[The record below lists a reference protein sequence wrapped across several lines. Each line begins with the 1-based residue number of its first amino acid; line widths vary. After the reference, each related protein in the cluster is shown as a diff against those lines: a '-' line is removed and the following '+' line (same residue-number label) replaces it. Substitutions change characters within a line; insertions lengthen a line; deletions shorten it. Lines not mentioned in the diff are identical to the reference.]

1 MRPVIIDIAG
11 LEIPAYGFMLV
22 ISFLAALLYVRRYAN
37 KFGITYA
44 MVENLAFYIMLGVII
59 GGRLLYVAF
68 HWAQYENDLIGIFR
82 IWEGGMMFFGSF
94 IAAFLAGALYIRK
107 EGMRVLLVS
116 DLVAPAL
123 GLGLF
128 FTRIGCFLN
137 GCCFGTPS
145 QLPWSISFP
154 EDCVAGA
161 SAVGGQ
167 PLHPTQLYEAAFG
180 LALFFFLHRQ
190 LGKSKSEG
198 ALFAQYLILYGGFR
212 FGIDF
217 IRYYENAANFW
228 INQIISLGLI
238 IVGLVILQRLSKK
251 HS

>member
-1 MRPVIIDIAG
+1 MRPVLVDFGG

-22 ISFLAALLYVRRYAN
+22 ISFLAALLYVRRNA
-37 KFGITYA
+37 KAFGVPYTI
-44 MVENLAFYIMLGVII
+44 VENLAFYIMLGVII

-68 HWAQYENDLIGIFR
+68 HWAQYENDLFGIFR

-107 EGMRVLLVS
+107 EGMQVRKIS
-116 DLVAPAL
+116 DLIAPAL

-145 QLPWSISFP
+145 QLPWALSFP
-154 EDCVAGA
+154 DDCVAGA

-180 LALFFFLHRQ
+180 LALFFFLNRQ
-190 LGKSKSEG
+190 LRKSKPEG

-217 IRYYENAANFW
+217 IRYYENAANLW
-228 INQIISLGLI
+228 INQLISIGLI
-238 IVGLVILQRLSKK
+238 IVGLVILLRPRKK
-251 HS
+251 QS